1 MTLKK
6 IALTSLN
13 LALLSYSFGQTTLAA
28 GDIAI
33 TGLNSTFNTTND
45 FVNTPQTE
53 SNKEFSFVLLKDVT
67 AGTTIYF
74 TDFGWRSDA
83 QAFQSAN
90 PCGASTGALT
100 DGVVRWQATTNLP
113 YGTQVMVRCV
123 ANPKATVGTASGFQG
138 TYNVPNEYMTLASG
152 GESIIAFTG
161 TLASPTLI
169 SAINART
176 TGWIT
181 TLNNCDFTPTPST
194 LPNVLNNAMNG
205 NQNFAFAVLPSGS
218 TGFCMRLKPNV
229 KIGTDPAAARATI
242 YSGTNWESNGG
253 ATPYSLPGTSG
264 SLVLPVTFGTI
275 EAVITGKNLSVI
287 WQTTSETNCKQ
298 YRVEASIDGET
309 WKEIAT
315 VNSKATNGNSSLPLN
330 YNITLDLSG
339 LLFTVSALLVLSLVR
354 IRRKLCR
361 SLLVVTTIAFAIACN
376 KGNSNAFMN
385 SEQKVFLR
393 IIQEDVD
400 GTINYSKVIQ
410 AVKK

>member
-6 IALTSLN
+6 IL
-13 LALLSYSFGQTTLAA
+13 LALLCLVSIIKSFSQTTLIA
-28 GDIAI
+28 GDIAF
-33 TGLNSTFNTTND
+33 TGLNSTFNTLND

-53 SNKEFSFVLLKDVT
+53 SNKEFCFVLVKSVT
-67 AGTTIYF
+67 SGTTIFF

-90 PCGASTGALT
+90 PCGPSTGAVT

-123 ANPKATVGTASGFQG
+123 TNPKATVGTASGFQG
-138 TYNVPNEYMTLASG
+138 TFNVPTEYMTLASG

-161 TLASPTLI
+161 TLAAPTLI

-176 TGWIT
+176 TGWIA

-218 TGFCMRLKPNV
+218 TGFCMRLKPTV
-229 KIGTDPAAARATI
+229 KIGPDPAAARATI
-242 YSGTNWESNGG
+242 YSGANWESNGS

-275 EAVITGKNLSVI
+275 EAIITEKDLSVS
-287 WQTTSETNCKQ
+287 WQTTSEMNSRQ
-298 YRVEASIDGET
+298 YMVEASVDGTT
-309 WKEIAT
+309 WKKIST
-315 VNSKATNGNSSLPLN
+315 VQSKASNGNSSLPLR
-330 YNITLDLSG
+330 YEITTDLAGISFALSG
-339 LLFTVSALLVLSLVR
+339 LLVFLL
-354 IRRKLCR
+354 IPKGRKR
-361 SLLVVTTIAFAIACN
+361 LLVVTGLAILVVIACN
-376 KGNSNAFMN
+376 KSNSNRDIVTD
-385 SEQKVFLR
+385 QKVYVR
-393 IIQEDVD
+393 ILQEDID
-400 GTINYSKVIQ
+400 GTINYSKIVQ
-410 AVKK
+410 AHIR